1 MDEVDFSAQSYRM
14 SRIESI
20 QRELKLER
28 QKRMVLIEKYN
39 KGCVAIDVVQH
50 GLVVGAIGFGATS
63 LGAITTVVETPLA
76 IAMDVGVVTAG
87 ILSIASHRIGKYL
100 RTKMSKHEKIRTLVE
115 AKLCIISEYISR
127 AIEDGVISEEEF
139 SMILVEYKNF
149 NAKKDEIRT
158 KTKKTIE
165 EEQRNKAEAEHR

>member
-50 GLVVGAIGFGATS
+50 GLVIGAIDRLWGNKSGS
-63 LGAITTVVETPLA
+63 NYYSGWNTVSYSNGRWRG
-76 IAMDVGVVTAG
+76 DGWN
-87 ILSIASHRIGKYL
+87 SFN
-100 RTKMSKHEKIRTLVE
+100 SKP
-115 AKLCIISEYISR
+115 
-127 AIEDGVISEEEF
+127 
-139 SMILVEYKNF
+139 
-149 NAKKDEIRT
+149 
-158 KTKKTIE
+158 
-165 EEQRNKAEAEHR
+165 